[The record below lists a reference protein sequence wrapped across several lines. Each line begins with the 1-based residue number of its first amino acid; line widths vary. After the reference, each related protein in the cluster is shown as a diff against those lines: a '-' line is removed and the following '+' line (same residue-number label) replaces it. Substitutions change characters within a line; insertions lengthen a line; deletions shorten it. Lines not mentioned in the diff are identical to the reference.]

1 MNPKNNQCLDAL
13 PIDDYESIRPH
24 LKLKSLSPNQTLS
37 RAFVRTEK
45 LYFPV
50 NALIALRKDTP
61 DGLSIDTAT
70 IGFEGLIGLAGMTG
84 CSLFHTIVA
93 EPGLVYQIDRSDLQN
108 LIDSRPMITKMCMR
122 ATQLVIRK
130 ISIELFCNH
139 YHQISQRL
147 ARWILIRHDH
157 LRSQSLNVTHQA
169 ISHSLGIR
177 RETVSLTLPDLT
189 GVRVTR
195 GHLEVTDRASLERQ
209 SCECYFHLKQVHP
222 NQIPLAF

>member
-1 MNPKNNQCLDAL
+1 MNPRKNECLEAL
-13 PIDDYESIRPH
+13 PLDDFELIRPR
-24 LKLKSLSPNQTLS
+24 LKLMSLGAHQTLS
-37 RAFVRTEK
+37 QALFRTEK

-70 IGFEGLIGLAGMTG
+70 IGAEGLIGLAGMTG

-93 EPGLVYQIDRSDLQN
+93 EPGLVYQIDRADLQQ
-108 LIDSRPMITKMCMR
+108 LIDSHPSITKMCMR

-139 YHQISQRL
+139 YHQIPQRL
-147 ARWILIRHDH
+147 ARWILNRHDYLH
-157 LRSQSLNVTHQA
+157 AESLTVTHQA

-177 RETVSLTLPDLT
+177 REAVSLTLSDLA

-195 GHLEVTDRASLERQ
+195 GHLEVTDRVSLERQ